1 MNFIDR
7 MIEAVCKWVLHFF
20 KNEETRNK
28 VAKIVNREVATYI
41 IAGVLTTV
49 VNWLVSFIFN
59 DLLKVESVVLT
70 NSVAWVVAVAFA
82 YWINDV
88 WVFQEKYESAGKE
101 IVKIGKFVSSRIATG
116 IIEVGGMWLFV
127 DKLELPF
134 WPVKII
140 ISFAVIVLNYVFSK
154 IFVFVKAKAGK
165 EADKKDVQ

>member
-7 MIEAVCKWVLHFF
+7 MIEAVCKWILHFF

-28 VAKIVNREVATYI
+28 VAKLVNREVATYI

-49 VNWLVSFIFN
+49 VNWIVSFVFN
-59 DLLKVESVVLT
+59 DILKVESVLLT
-70 NSVAWVVAVAFA
+70 NSVAWIVAVAFA

-88 WVFQEKYESAGKE
+88 WVFQEKFETTGKE

-127 DKLELPF
+127 EKLELPF
-134 WPVKII
+134 WPVKILISVTVI
-140 ISFAVIVLNYVFSK
+140 ILNYIFSK
-154 IFVFVKAKAGK
+154 IFVFVK
-165 EADKKDVQ
+165 EKKNGTGENKD

>member
-7 MIEAVCKWVLHFF
+7 MIEAVCKWILHFF

-28 VAKIVNREVATYI
+28 VAKLVNREVATYI

-49 VNWLVSFIFN
+49 VNWIVSFVFN
-59 DLLKVESVVLT
+59 DILKVESVLLT
-70 NSVAWVVAVAFA
+70 NSVAWIVAVAFA

-88 WVFQEKYESAGKE
+88 WVFQEKFETTGKE

-127 DKLELPF
+127 EKLELPF
-134 WPVKII
+134 WPVKILISVTVI
-140 ISFAVIVLNYVFSK
+140 ILNYIFSK
-154 IFVFVKAKAGK
+154 IFVFVKAKKNGTG
-165 EADKKDVQ
+165 ENKD

>member
-7 MIEAVCKWVLHFF
+7 MIEAVCKWILHFF

-28 VAKIVNREVATYI
+28 VAKLVNREVATYI

-49 VNWLVSFIFN
+49 VNWIVSFVFN
-59 DLLKVESVVLT
+59 DILKVESVLLT
-70 NSVAWVVAVAFA
+70 NSVAWIVAVAFA

-88 WVFQEKYESAGKE
+88 WVFREKFETTGKE

-127 DKLELPF
+127 EKLELPF
-134 WPVKII
+134 WPVKILISVTVI
-140 ISFAVIVLNYVFSK
+140 ILNYIFSK
-154 IFVFVKAKAGK
+154 IFVFVKAKKNGTG
-165 EADKKDVQ
+165 ENKD